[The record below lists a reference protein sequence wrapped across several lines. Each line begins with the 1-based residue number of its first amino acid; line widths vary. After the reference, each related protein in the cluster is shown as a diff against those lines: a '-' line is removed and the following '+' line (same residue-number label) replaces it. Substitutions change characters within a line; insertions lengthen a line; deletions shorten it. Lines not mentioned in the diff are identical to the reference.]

1 MKTKYSNNIK
11 CQTHSS
17 QVQQEKMTNQH
28 EVEQGLMLAKKGL
41 GPEII
46 AKGTS

>member
-1 MKTKYSNNIK
+1 MKHQEMK
-11 CQTHSS
+11 CPTHSS
-17 QVQQEKMTNQH
+17 QVQQEKMTNEH
-28 EVEQGLMLAKKGL
+28 EVEQGSMLAKKGP